1 MSNATTWH
9 LLRRHFVAFAISF
22 LSLTTLMVFDY
33 MRKHLGELTASG
45 ASAGTI
51 AEVGLLSLPF
61 VAATTLPMAVLS
73 AVLWV
78 FTRLGAVGA
87 LAAARQEPHGV
98 RRLLAP
104 VLGVGVVV
112 AALTLV
118 LTTQILPRTN
128 ERLAVIRWGAT
139 EVNDRS
145 MTIRELRAAARTA
158 REDAGPDALVR
169 AASFEVEIHKKYALA
184 ASCVVLGL
192 TAAAIVFLL
201 PRGGLVLLIGTTPL
215 VFAFYY
221 VGLIAGESL
230 AERLIVSPFVAMWA
244 ANAFFLAFALVA
256 MWGARWSQAPVGIES
271 QPIDLSS
278 PVSSGGP
285 TPISLR
291 IAASLFALIG
301 LFKVGAAVVLTAQSI
316 LSAWLDRIA
325 LGVAGIA
332 GFLMCISAFWVWQR
346 RRRGL
351 VMAVVA
357 WLLPVVLGLIAYAKM
372 SLPSIVATIALIIL
386 SSNRHQLR

>member
-1 MSNATTWH
+1 M
-9 LLRRHFVAFAISF
+9 
-22 LSLTTLMVFDY
+22 
-33 MRKHLGELTASG
+33 
-45 ASAGTI
+45 
-51 AEVGLLSLPF
+51 
-61 VAATTLPMAVLS
+61 
-73 AVLWV
+73 
-78 FTRLGAVGA
+78 
-87 LAAARQEPHGV
+87 
-98 RRLLAP
+98 
-104 VLGVGVVV
+104 
-112 AALTLV
+112 
-118 LTTQILPRTN
+118 
-128 ERLAVIRWGAT
+128 
-139 EVNDRS
+139 
-145 MTIRELRAAARTA
+145 
-158 REDAGPDALVR
+158 R

-192 TAAAIVFLL
+192 TAAAIVLLL
-201 PRGGLVLLIGTTPL
+201 PRGGLVLVIGATFL
-215 VFAFYY
+215 VFGFYY

-230 AERLIVSPFVAMWA
+230 AGRLIVSPFVAMWA

-357 WLLPVVLGLIAYAKM
+357 WLLPVVVGLIAYAKM
-372 SLPSIVATIALIIL
+372 SLPSIIATIALIIL